1 VTGPQ
6 ALALAYRDALEIIDV
21 TDPAGPWLAG
31 RIQLTGQTWDVRGA
45 NGFAYVMDTGANIH
59 VVDVRRPELPIQ
71 IAQFR
76 SDGYASSI
84 LALNPADQPPQTPV
98 AQSRIS

>member
-1 VTGPQ
+1 
-6 ALALAYRDALEIIDV
+6 
-21 TDPAGPWLAG
+21 
-31 RIQLTGQTWDVRGA
+31 VRGA